1 MGDYQKYS
9 KEDLI
14 KKVLELESLLDAMK
28 AEKNDAELLNFP
40 WIGNLG
46 NWYWSLIENSVIFND
61 QKVLVLGYQKSE
73 IPEKIGFEFFT
84 EKLHPDDYDHVMN
97 NMRSHLAGMTP
108 VYETTYR
115 IQTKDGGWKWF
126 YDRGKV
132 TRRDSKG
139 KAELVVGIVFD
150 VTEQKHMEQLLAQ
163 QNEQLLEMSS
173 VDFLTRVY
181 NRRVLYE
188 KLEYEISK
196 TERYKDPFCI
206 MMIDIDYFKKINDT
220 YGHLTGDMILTQTAE
235 NITKNLR
242 KTDIFGRYGG
252 EEFMAILPKIK
263 KEEAVVVAEK
273 IRAMIEDFSFNED
286 IRITISIGVA
296 EYQPGMSADEIINQ
310 ADTRLYSAKKNGRN
324 RVET

>member
-1 MGDYQKYS
+1 MGEY
-9 KEDLI
+9 EDFSREELLGKI
-14 KKVLELESLLDAMK
+14 SDLEHLLNAMK

-46 NWYWSLIENSVIFND
+46 NWYWNLVENTVIFND
-61 QKVLVLGYQKSE
+61 QKVMALGYKKAE
-73 IPEKIGFEFFT
+73 IPDKIGFEFFT
-84 EKLHPDDYDHVMN
+84 QKLHPDDYEHVMN

-132 TRRDSKG
+132 TRRDDKG

-150 VTEQKHMEQLLAQ
+150 ITEQKHMEQLLAR

-181 NRRVLYE
+181 NRRALFE
-188 KLEYEISK
+188 KLDYEINK
-196 TERYKDPFCI
+196 TERYKDPFCV
-206 MMIDIDYFKKINDT
+206 MMIDIDHFKKINDT
-220 YGHLTGDMILTQTAE
+220 YGHLIGDKILTETAE
-235 NITKNLR
+235 NISKNLR

-263 KEEAVVVAEK
+263 KEETVVVAEK
-273 IRAMIEDFSFNED
+273 IRAMIENYSFCDD
-286 IRITISIGVA
+286 IRITISIGIA
-296 EYQPGMSADEIINQ
+296 EYKPGMSADELINT

-324 RVET
+324 RVEI